1 MEQELYKVST
11 AMQKLE
17 VCRATI
23 YRLIERGELDK
34 VKIGTTTRITAAS
47 IERLISGKPK
57 Q

>member
-1 MEQELYKVST
+1 MAQELYKVST

-23 YRLIERGELDK
+23 YRLVERGQLEK

-47 IERLISGKPK
+47 IDRLISGKPK
-57 Q
+57 